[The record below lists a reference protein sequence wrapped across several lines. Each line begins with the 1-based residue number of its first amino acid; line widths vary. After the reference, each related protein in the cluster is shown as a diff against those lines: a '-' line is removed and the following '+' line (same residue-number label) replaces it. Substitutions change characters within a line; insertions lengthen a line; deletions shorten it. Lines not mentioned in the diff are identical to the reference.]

1 MSDATSRRRQQL
13 WQAYAALARTLR
25 TLQLDLPM
33 VQGSLYLLR
42 RKCGKPNCRCTRG
55 ELHASWVLTRSESGK
70 NRLYSVPPDQ
80 RGRLRPLT
88 REYRRWQ
95 LARARLV
102 KQTTRLLNLIDQLAE
117 GRRQPW
123 PPASPDEPGTG

>member
-1 MSDATSRRRQQL
+1 MSELASGLRQQL
-13 WQAYAALARTLR
+13 WLAYRAQARTLR
-25 TLQLDLPM
+25 ALQGEAPM

-55 ELHASWVLTRSESGK
+55 QLHATWVLTRSEAGRS
-70 NRLYSVPPDQ
+70 RLYPVPADQ

-95 LARARLV
+95 RTRALLIKQSARLV
-102 KQTTRLLNLIDQLAE
+102 GLIDQLADQ
-117 GRRQPW
+117 RLQAW
-123 PPASPDEPGTG
+123 PSPKTDGPGTS